1 MSALDPL
8 LRPAEAG
15 GRADEVVARISEA
28 IHLGLLENGEK
39 LPVEV
44 DLAAQF
50 GVSPMTVREA
60 LATLREQDLLE
71 TRRGRNGGSFVR
83 RPPSPPVEPLRQRLL
98 SMSASELR
106 DLVDEHQA
114 VTGQSARL
122 AAQRASA
129 VNVRRLF
136 GLTEQLRTADTTGAR
151 IRADC
156 RFHIELAIAAQSTRL
171 TRREVGLQAEISG
184 LLWLPLG
191 PTVDLDAIVEDHHA
205 IASAVLAEDA
215 EEARRLAQGHVA
227 STLERLTSLHLV
239 LTKEGART

>member
-1 MSALDPL
+1 LSALDPL

-28 IHLGLLENGEK
+28 IHLGLLDDGEK

-50 GVSPMTVREA
+50 GVAPMTVREA
-60 LATLREQDLLE
+60 LAALREQDLVE

-83 RPPSPPVEPLRQRLL
+83 RPAAPPVGPLRQRML
-98 SMSASELR
+98 SMSASSLR

-129 VNVRRLF
+129 INVRRLF
-136 GLTEQLRTADTTGAR
+136 GLTEQLRTADTTSDQ

-191 PTVDLDAIVEDHHA
+191 PAIDLDTIVEDHHA
-205 IASAVLAEDA
+205 IASAVLAEDPDK
-215 EEARRLAQGHVA
+215 ARRVAEDHVA
-227 STLERLTSLHLV
+227 TTLRRLTALHLE